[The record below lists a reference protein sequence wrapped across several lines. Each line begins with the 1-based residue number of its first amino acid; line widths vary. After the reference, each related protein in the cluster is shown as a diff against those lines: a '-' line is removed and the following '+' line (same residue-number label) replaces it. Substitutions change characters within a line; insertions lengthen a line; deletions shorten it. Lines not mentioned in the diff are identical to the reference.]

1 MSAISAMPAGSGTR
15 AHTPFTAVAHRPP
28 PLAGALPASA
38 LHDALVAMLDAI
50 DYGALVLDAQAR
62 VQFSNRAAQHA
73 LRQPAGPLLQPQQ
86 QLLTR
91 NPARQA
97 ELVDAC
103 HDAALRHLRT
113 LLLLDPRA
121 PDASVAVLPGP
132 TGMALMLLARSG
144 LCEPLSSQGYAQRHG
159 LTLAESAVLS
169 ALSEGQEPAQIARRH
184 GVALS
189 TVRSQ
194 IQAIR
199 QKTGT
204 RRIQD
209 LVSRV
214 AMLPPLRGALQ
225 LV

>member
-1 MSAISAMPAGSGTR
+1 MSAMPARSGASATSPPTAY
-15 AHTPFTAVAHRPP
+15 AHQPSASASAV
-28 PLAGALPASA
+28 PASA
-38 LHDALVAMLDAI
+38 LHDALVAMLDAV
-50 DYGALVLDAQAR
+50 DYGALVLDAQAG
-62 VQFSNRAAQHA
+62 VQFANRAAQQA
-73 LRQPAGPLLQPQQ
+73 LRQPNGTLLQPRH

-91 NPARQA
+91 NPARQP
-97 ELVDAC
+97 ELVEAC
-103 HDAALRHLRT
+103 HDAALRRLRT
-113 LLLLDPRA
+113 LLLLDRRA
-121 PDASVAVLPGP
+121 PDACIAVLPGP
-132 TGMALMLLARSG
+132 VGMALMLLARPG

-159 LTLAESAVLS
+159 LTLAEAAVLS
-169 ALSEGQEPAQIARRH
+169 ALSEGQQPAQIARRH

-199 QKTGT
+199 HKTGA

-214 AMLPPLRGALQ
+214 AVLPPLRGALQ